1 MVQKA
6 IELKN
11 LTLSYGKNWK
21 LSIASM
27 DIAPS
32 SIVVLSGEN
41 GAGKSTLLRS
51 IALLFKPKT
60 GQITVFGKT
69 AYLSEKSDRLIRKQ
83 FVTMVHQSP
92 YLFRGTAKDN
102 IMLGLK
108 SSGKI
113 KDYSKAKSLLR
124 LIEKEDIENKSIEQ
138 LSGGQKQKVALIR
151 ALIMP
156 VKILIFDEPFESL
169 DADSRTVFLKICKKI
184 SDSGRTVLI
193 SSHRTQEVAKIA
205 DVIYNLSDGTVFPKN
220 PGKI

>member
-6 IELKN
+6 IEIKN

-21 LSIASM
+21 LSITNL

-32 SIVVLSGEN
+32 SIAVFSGEN

-51 IALLFKPKT
+51 IALLKKPDT
-60 GQITVFGKT
+60 GKISVFGDT
-69 AYLSEKSDRLIRKQ
+69 AYLSKKSDRLIRKQ

-113 KDYSKAKSLLR
+113 KDYSKAKGLLR
-124 LIEKEDIENKSIEQ
+124 LIEKEDIENKNIEQ

-156 VKILIFDEPFESL
+156 VRILIFDEPFESL
-169 DADSRTVFLKICKKI
+169 DRSSRTVFLRICKKI
-184 SDSGRTVLI
+184 SASGKTVLI

-205 DVIYNLSDGTVFPKN
+205 DIIYNLSDGTVFLQKP
-220 PGKI
+220 